1 MTALTYNKQEGI
13 QLWDDWRDMAG
24 ASSNDNTFA
33 ENQYISEKQ
42 QVFQHIAD
50 ATL

>member
-24 ASSNDNTFA
+24 ASSNDNFA

-42 QVFQHIAD
+42 QVFHQLAG